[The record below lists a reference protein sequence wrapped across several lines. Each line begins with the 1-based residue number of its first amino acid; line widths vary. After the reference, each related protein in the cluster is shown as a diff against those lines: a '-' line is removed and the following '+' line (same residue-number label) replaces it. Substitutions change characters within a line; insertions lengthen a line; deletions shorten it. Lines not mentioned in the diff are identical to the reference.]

1 MQALVDEILHCII
14 HKPMPCYAA
23 DPGESRT
30 CNADSKMAAI
40 ALGIGAGMTCMRSAF
55 VNHFKMR
62 GLQHPG

>member
-14 HKPMPCYAA
+14 HKPMPGNAA

-30 CNADSKMAAI
+30 CNADSKMAPI
-40 ALGIGAGMTCMRSAF
+40 ALGIGAGMAGVRGAF
-55 VNHFKMR
+55 VDHFKMR